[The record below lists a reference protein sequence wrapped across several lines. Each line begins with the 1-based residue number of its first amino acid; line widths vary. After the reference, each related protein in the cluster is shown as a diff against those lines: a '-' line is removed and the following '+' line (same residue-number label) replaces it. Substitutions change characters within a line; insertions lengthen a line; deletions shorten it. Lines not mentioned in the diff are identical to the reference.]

1 MSARQAKPVKAPLK
15 EVPDVV
21 IDSGAK
27 RTFTKGRF
35 LGKGG
40 FARCYELIENGS
52 KTVYAGKVVSKTLLV
67 KKHQRDKMTQEVSIH
82 RSLSHPHVVKLEG
95 CFEDSENVYVL
106 LELCARRS
114 LMELHKRR
122 RAVSEPEARYF
133 THQIVL
139 ACEYLHDNN
148 IIHRDLKLGNLFLND
163 EMQVKIGDFGLATTV
178 EYEGER
184 KRTLCGTPNYIAPEM
199 LDKKGHSYEVDIW
212 AIGCILYTLLVGKPP
227 FETETLKD
235 TYNRI
240 KCNQYVI
247 PPRIGKDAA
256 SLIGRLLAP
265 DPTRRPRALS
275 GGHGDVLRENQ
286 MGVRSPAYTRTLPT
300 VPESQVV
307 KSVKQDAA
315 SVLVT
320 EKAPDDHNMP
330 SDFFL
335 SDLYSQLSS
344 LFNSNPDRF
353 KESDKVTLRILPA
366 LPSIG
371 SPNGWTTLTKYG
383 LGYQLSDNSVGVLFN
398 DTTKI
403 VLDAAGDQ
411 IQYTERNG
419 AERYYVVNHYPAAL
433 EKKVTLL
440 RYFRSYMNE
449 HLIKTG
455 ANIPKREGDEL
466 ARLPCLNTWFRTKS
480 AIVLHMSNGTL
491 QVNFFHDHS
500 KLIVF
505 QSAGKDWL
513 PEGSLV
519 SLKIHESHGERLM
532 SRSKSSV
539 PGSLSTV
546 NALGQNARSQ
556 SGGPN

>member
-1 MSARQAKPVKAPLK
+1 MAPK
-15 EVPDVV
+15 
-21 IDSGAK
+21 
-27 RTFTKGRF
+27 F
-35 LGKGG
+35 
-40 FARCYELIENGS
+40 N
-52 KTVYAGKVVSKTLLV
+52 
-67 KKHQRDKMTQEVSIH
+67 TQ
-82 RSLSHPHVVKLEG
+82 
-95 CFEDSENVYVL
+95 
-106 LELCARRS
+106 
-114 LMELHKRR
+114 
-122 RAVSEPEARYF
+122 
-133 THQIVL
+133 
-139 ACEYLHDNN
+139 
-148 IIHRDLKLGNLFLND
+148 
-163 EMQVKIGDFGLATTV
+163 
-178 EYEGER
+178 
-184 KRTLCGTPNYIAPEM
+184 
-199 LDKKGHSYEVDIW
+199 
-212 AIGCILYTLLVGKPP
+212 
-227 FETETLKD
+227 
-235 TYNRI
+235 
-240 KCNQYVI
+240 
-247 PPRIGKDAA
+247 
-256 SLIGRLLAP
+256 
-265 DPTRRPRALS
+265 ALS

-353 KESDKVTLRILPA
+353 KESDKGDIEDPA
-366 LPSIG
+366 STPVYWVSKWVDY
-371 SPNGWTTLTKYG
+371 SDKYG

-500 KLIVF
+500 KLIVCPLMGAATYIDEHKTF
-505 QSAGKDWL
+505 STYKFSLLEKIGCPKDLW
-513 PEGSLV
+513 SR
-519 SLKIHESHGERLM
+519 LKYTKVMVERLM
-532 SRSKSSV
+532 SRSNSSV

-546 NALGQNARSQ
+546 NALDRMLDLKVEDLIKCLL
-556 SGGPN
+556 